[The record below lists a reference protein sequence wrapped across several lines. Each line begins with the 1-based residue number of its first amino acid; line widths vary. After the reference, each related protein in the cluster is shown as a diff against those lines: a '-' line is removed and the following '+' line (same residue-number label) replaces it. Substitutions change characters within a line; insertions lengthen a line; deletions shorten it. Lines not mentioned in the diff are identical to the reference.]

1 MVGGRQQPGPNAG
14 GGGAALPT
22 MLADDLLHRLAR
34 AFTAFLL
41 GLGALAAA
49 GLLVAVLLGGARPA
63 WWRDVPVGAGDRR
76 TLAGAVDNGAWTTV
90 TQLRPLS
97 AGEPGARIAM
107 SEPWSVSLSAEGATA
122 WLNEKLP
129 RWLATQHHPVRVPDG
144 AEFQAAFEEGVVR
157 LGMRI
162 PDRVPGGNETGDGR
176 FVSLALRPRIDG
188 DGLWLP
194 AASASIG
201 RLDVPVVAI
210 FADPPGELA
219 SLLRGRVPALR
230 GAAIELPDGR
240 TVRLL
245 GFEPQGGRLVLTM
258 RTELRR

>member
-1 MVGGRQQPGPNAG
+1 MVGGRPQPGLGGG
-14 GGGAALPT
+14 GGGAALPPL
-22 MLADDLLHRLAR
+22 LADDLLHRLAR
-34 AFTAFLL
+34 GFTAFLL

-63 WWRDVPVGAGDRR
+63 WWRDAPAGAGDRR
-76 TLAGAVDNGAWTTV
+76 ALAGAVDNGAWTAV

-97 AGEPGARIAM
+97 VGEPGARVAV

-144 AEFQAAFEEGVVR
+144 SEFQAAFEQGVVR

-162 PDRVPGGNETGDGR
+162 PDSVSSGGDESGAR
-176 FVSLALRPRIDG
+176 FVSIALHPRIDG
-188 DGLWLP
+188 EGLWLP
-194 AASASIG
+194 AVSASIG
-201 RLDVPVVAI
+201 RLDVPVVAL
-210 FADPPGELA
+210 FADPPGDLA

-245 GFEPQGGRLVLTM
+245 GFEPGGGRLVLTM